1 MESALLEQLESNRL
15 TQRYRMMVYRQD
27 GGILW
32 QNREEP
38 ANLTPA
44 DVGQEGLCYGFFQK
58 APGEGRYLETIQR
71 MELNGESFYVDLLQ
85 EANRAF
91 TQRDANLGVYRQ
103 VMLLS
108 IAACTLASIAC
119 ATVLTGPIRKLSRS
133 TRSMASGQYAY
144 RVKVRSRDEL
154 GTLAEDFNHMAD
166 ALELK
171 IQELAAAAQ
180 RQKDFTASFAHEL
193 KTPLTSVIGYA
204 DTLRSRELPRQQ
216 QLEAAN
222 YIFTEG
228 KRLEAMSFAL
238 LDLFALE
245 RAEPQLAPIQAQAL
259 ARSVAS
265 SANYLMTQSHLELR
279 LSVEPGSFHGEPN
292 LLKTLLYNLLDNA
305 RKASEAGSSV
315 ELLGRTTPRGYLFQ
329 VVDHG
334 RGIPP
339 EALERITEPFYM
351 VDKSRARAQGGAGL
365 GLALCQRIAAAH
377 GACLRFDSQEGEGTT
392 VSLILGG
399 GAS

>member
-1 MESALLEQLESNRL
+1 
-15 TQRYRMMVYRQD
+15 
-27 GGILW
+27 
-32 QNREEP
+32 
-38 ANLTPA
+38 
-44 DVGQEGLCYGFFQK
+44 
-58 APGEGRYLETIQR
+58 
-71 MELNGESFYVDLLQ
+71 
-85 EANRAF
+85 
-91 TQRDANLGVYRQ
+91 
-103 VMLLS
+103 
-108 IAACTLASIAC
+108 
-119 ATVLTGPIRKLSRS
+119 
-133 TRSMASGQYAY
+133 
-144 RVKVRSRDEL
+144 
-154 GTLAEDFNHMAD
+154 
-166 ALELK
+166 
-171 IQELAAAAQ
+171 
-180 RQKDFTASFAHEL
+180 
-193 KTPLTSVIGYA
+193 
-204 DTLRSRELPRQQ
+204 
-216 QLEAAN
+216 
-222 YIFTEG
+222 
-228 KRLEAMSFAL
+228 MSFAL